1 MSVTHVLV
9 HGAWHGSWC
18 WNKLADELDDRP
30 VRTVDLPSAGD
41 AAAGLCDDAE
51 VLRDAVT
58 SIDGPVM
65 VTAHSYGGMVA
76 SRALTG
82 LANVRHVVYLCAFV
96 LDEHD
101 SLLSAAGGAPLPW
114 WQVRDDGF
122 VDPDN
127 PERIFFNDLPSSVAA
142 TAAAALRPQ
151 SYRAFNDEQAAAAW
165 RTIPSTYLVATDDH
179 AIPAD
184 AQRAMA
190 QRCGR
195 TFELISSHSPFLS
208 HPDYVASLLREIDGE
223 LGHSPH

>member
-18 WNKLADELDDRP
+18 WNKLTSELGDRP
-30 VRTVDLPSAGD
+30 VRTVDLPSVGD
-41 AAAGLCDDAE
+41 AGAGLGDDAQ

-58 SIDGPVM
+58 SVDGPVM

-82 LANVRHVVYLCAFV
+82 LANVRHIVYLCGFV
-96 LDEHD
+96 LDED
-101 SLLSAAGGAPLPW
+101 VSLLSAAGGAPLPW

-122 VDPDN
+122 VDPGN
-127 PERIFFNDLPSSVAA
+127 PERIFFNDLPPSAAA

-151 SYRAFNDEQAAAAW
+151 SYRALEDKQSAAAW
-165 RTIPSTYLVATDDH
+165 RTIPSTYLVATDDQ
-179 AIPAD
+179 ALPAD

-190 QRCGR
+190 QHCGR
-195 TFELISSHSPFLS
+195 KFELISSHSPFLS
-208 HPDYVASLLREIDGE
+208 HPDYVASLLREIDDE
-223 LGHSPH
+223 LST